1 VTHGYVVDPNWYVYT
16 GAIDDIT
23 IDLECLTT
31 KECYNG
37 WGRVQVANGAGLNIS
52 YVGHALVTGSSRP
65 LYLKHILYAPKIN
78 KHLIYIKK
86 LATDNDAIVEFHPF
100 FSLSRI
106 KKLASSSQRQ
116 V

>member
-1 VTHGYVVDPNWYVYT
+1 MTHGYVVDPNWYVYT
-16 GAIDDIT
+16 RAIDHIT
-23 IDLECLTT
+23 IYLERLTT

-37 WGRVQVANGAGLNIS
+37 WDRVQVTSGAGLSIS
-52 YVGHALVTGSSRP
+52 YVGHSSITGSSRP
-65 LYLKHILYAPKIN
+65 LYLTHIIYAPKIN

-100 FSLSRI
+100 FLCQGSSHE
-106 KKLASSSQRQ
+106 ASSSQMQ